1 MLWGDRRLR
10 RSHGLTKRGDRLDG
24 GIRAGERRVE
34 KGAGG
39 GEEASDT
46 TEGGHCDSRRE
57 YSWPE
62 NLGSEMC
69 EGRYQECDTMRRQR
83 RVNSFEWDKE
93 VNRQ

>member
-39 GEEASDT
+39 GEEASGA
-46 TEGGHCDSRRE
+46 TEEGHCDSRSE
-57 YSWPE
+57 CSWPE
-62 NLGSEMC
+62 NLGSEGARDGIRNAIQC
-69 EGRYQECDTMRRQR
+69 VGSVE
-83 RVNSFEWDKE
+83 
-93 VNRQ
+93 